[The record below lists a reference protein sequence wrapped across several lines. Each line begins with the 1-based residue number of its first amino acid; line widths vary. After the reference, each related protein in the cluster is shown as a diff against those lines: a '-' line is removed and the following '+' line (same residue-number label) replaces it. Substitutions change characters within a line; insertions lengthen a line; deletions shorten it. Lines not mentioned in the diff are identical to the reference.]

1 MRSSP
6 SIVPMDDDH
15 DTYLVLDDFGRL
27 GLAWRETDPGDTQLE
42 TVIRH
47 LLEGQYSSPVRII
60 GFNTAEGWSRDVSED
75 VAKELRLRCDAKGRD
90 VPDCVRDF
98 VERFEDRKAR
108 AAGHGD
114 AG

>member
-1 MRSSP
+1 MTPIWCWTTLAGMASP
-6 SIVPMDDDH
+6 GARPIRATPD
-15 DTYLVLDDFGRL
+15 Y
-27 GLAWRETDPGDTQLE
+27 E

-47 LLEGQYSSPVRII
+47 LLEGQYSSPVRIV

-75 VAKELRLRCDAKGRD
+75 VAKELRSRCDAEGRD